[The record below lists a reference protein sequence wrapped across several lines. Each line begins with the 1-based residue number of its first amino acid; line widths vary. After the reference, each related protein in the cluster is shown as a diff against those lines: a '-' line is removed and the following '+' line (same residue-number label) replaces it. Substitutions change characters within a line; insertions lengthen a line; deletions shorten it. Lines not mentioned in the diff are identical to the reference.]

1 MSIIDKHYNINIMV
15 SKIIAKSKKI
25 LTTPQT
31 SVLSAA
37 TIIML
42 MIVASR
48 ILGLVRQRTLAHFFV
63 PGELSLFFAAFR
75 LPDLVFEVL
84 VFGTFSSAF
93 IPVFT
98 QSLKKGNHKA
108 WKAAATIVNIGL
120 LIFISLAMLLGS
132 SAGLLYSVFAPGYS
146 GAERETIASL
156 AKILFAAQGF
166 FVISYVLTGV
176 LESLRRFLV
185 PALAPLFYNLG
196 IILGTIIFADKL
208 GLYAPAVGVIIG
220 AVAHFLI
227 QLPLA
232 VKLGFRFIFSFSLTD
247 EVKKIGRLAAP
258 RIVETFFL
266 QISKTAELFFS
277 SLISTAAYTYF
288 TFGNTLQL
296 VPVGLFGTS
305 IAKAALPTLA
315 READS
320 PEKFRKTLFS
330 ALYDMAF
337 LIIPVAT
344 VLIILRTPIVRLV
357 YGTDIFGWEAT
368 VQTGY
373 VISAF
378 AVGVFFQAAAAILA
392 RSFYALQD
400 TKTPVLVSIT
410 SIILIILCDFLL
422 IRILRV
428 GVWGLAA
435 AFSVGSFFQATT
447 LLYLMG
453 RRLGR
458 MNFLKNILPIAKS
471 TLAALGSGV
480 AMYFILKIFDR
491 SVWVKR
497 LSFLG
502 KIEATRR
509 IDFESF
515 VLDTRYTVNLLALT
529 ALVAAVGAFVYLGI
543 SIILRSEQFWNF
555 SRLLRR
561 VFLKHK
567 FPPIPQKEPEPVAPT
582 PGDTTNS

>member
-1 MSIIDKHYNINIMV
+1 MV
-15 SKIIAKSKKI
+15 SKIIAKSRKI
-25 LTTPQT
+25 LTAPQV

-120 LIFISLAMLLGS
+120 VMFIGLALLLGS
-132 SAGLLYSVFAPGYS
+132 SAGLLYSVFAPGFS

-156 AKILFAAQGF
+156 AKVLFAAQGF

-176 LESLRRFLV
+176 LESLRRFLI

-196 IILGTIIFADKL
+196 IIFGTIVFAEKL
-208 GLYAPAVGVIIG
+208 GLYAPAVGVVIG
-220 AVAHFLI
+220 AVCHFLI

-266 QISKTAELFFS
+266 QISRTAELFFS
-277 SLISTAAYTYF
+277 SLISTAAYTYY
-288 TFGNTLQL
+288 TFGSTLQL

-315 READS
+315 READY

-373 VISAF
+373 VLSAF
-378 AVGVFFQAAAAILA
+378 AVGVFFQAGASILA

-400 TKTPVLVSIT
+400 TKTPVLVSIA
-410 SIILIILCDFLL
+410 SIILIILCDFLF
-422 IRILRV
+422 IRILKV

-435 AFSVGSFFQATT
+435 AFSIGSFIQATA
-447 LLYLMG
+447 LFYLMG
-453 RRLGR
+453 KRLGR
-458 MNFLKNILPIAKS
+458 TNFLKSILPIVKS
-471 TLAALGSGV
+471 TAAALGSGV
-480 AMYFILKIFDR
+480 AMYLILKIFDR

-502 KIEATRR
+502 KIEATKK

-515 VLDTRYTVNLLALT
+515 VLDTRYTVNLLVLT
-529 ALVAAVGAFVYLGI
+529 AVVAAVGVIVYLGI
-543 SIILRSEQFWNF
+543 SVILRSEQFWNF

-567 FPPIPQKEPEPVAPT
+567 VTPIPQKESEPVAPT
-582 PGDTTNS
+582 PTDTSGA